1 MLLWGSQYILPQRAT
16 LHKCVSMINMNADL
30 ILDLFCTA
38 LFAPAQLWERNAK
51 DATKSSQMIS
61 MADRLVSH
69 VN

>member
-1 MLLWGSQYILPQRAT
+1 
-16 LHKCVSMINMNADL
+16 MNADL
-30 ILDLFCTA
+30 ILDLSCTA
-38 LFAPAQLWERNAK
+38 LFTPPQLWERNAM